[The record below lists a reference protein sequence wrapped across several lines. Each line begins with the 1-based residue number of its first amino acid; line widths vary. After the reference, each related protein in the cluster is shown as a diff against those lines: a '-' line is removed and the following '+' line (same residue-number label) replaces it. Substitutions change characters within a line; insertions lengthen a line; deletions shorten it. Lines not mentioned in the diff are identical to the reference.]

1 MYAISDAI
9 VSALSLVT
17 LCYLLYAVRIPFKKH
32 HMNIFSHLMLILLVF
47 SLISKY
53 HFTNYKPSKSL
64 NIYIFIHIVRSLFFL
79 THLDQFKY

>member
-1 MYAISDAI
+1 MYAISDAL

-47 SLISKY
+47 SLISKSL
-53 HFTNYKPSKSL
+53 TNKPSIRL
-64 NIYIFIHIVRSLFFL
+64 TLCPFYIVRSLFFL